1 MHHIFFP
8 PRLEVMVQQQN
19 PYGFP
24 SDARD
29 EFALH
34 GFLRDEA
41 HCPSRSTFGRIAA
54 DHGDDALS
62 FRVRQ

>member
-1 MHHIFFP
+1 
-8 PRLEVMVQQQN
+8 MVQQQN